1 MPNRQ
6 NFLSYAECQ
15 ALKGLA
21 ILGIVLHN
29 FCHFLYHAALENEF
43 GFSQERTFRFFD
55 LLTSSWTRAPLN
67 ALSFLGHYGVP
78 IFIFCTGYG
87 LVIKYERST
96 SPGVTTRRFIFS
108 HYFKLLR
115 LLLPGFVITL
125 AVIALLSH
133 KSLTTWSQFLL
144 QSTLLINFHPDA
156 ATIIKPGPF
165 WYFGFVM
172 QLYLFYRML
181 IYRRHW
187 GWMVASIVACWF
199 VQVIQHPDG
208 ALLEWLRYNFVM
220 GILPLSIGVYCGRRV
235 KDVSFSTPT
244 WLLIAVVSFCAVIAC
259 NLHFQPWLWSHV
271 FVIIGSV
278 ALVKSLWSI
287 AQRPL
292 VWLGAL
298 SSSLFVMHPLARAFT
313 IYPAQNGHA
322 YRWLLAYIVLSLL
335 LAWLYQRLM
344 HYLTPII
351 TKHEES
357 I

>member
-1 MPNRQ
+1 MPNKL

-29 FCHFLYHAALENEF
+29 FCHCLHHADIENEF
-43 GFSQERTFRFFD
+43 GFSQERTYRFFD
-55 LLTSSWTRAPLN
+55 LLMSGGIRALLN
-67 ALSFLGHYGVP
+67 ALAFLGHYGVP

-87 LVIKYERST
+87 LVMKYEHSN
-96 SPGVTTRRFIFS
+96 PDVTTRRFILS

-115 LLLPGFVITL
+115 LLLPGFVITIV
-125 AVIALLSH
+125 VIALLSH
-133 KSLTTWSQFLL
+133 KSLTTWDNFIL
-144 QSTLLINFHPDA
+144 QSTLLINFHPDS

-172 QLYLFYRML
+172 QLYLFYRLL

-187 GWMVASIVACWF
+187 GWIVASIVSCWF
-199 VQVIQHPDG
+199 VQVIQQPDG
-208 ALLEWLRYNFVM
+208 PLLEWLRYNFVM
-220 GILPLSIGVYCGRRV
+220 GILPLSMGVLCGRQV
-235 KDVSFSTPT
+235 KDMTFSALI
-244 WLLIAVVSFCAVIAC
+244 WLLIAVVSFCAVIVC
-259 NLHFQPWLWSHV
+259 NLHFQPWLWTHV
-271 FVIIGSV
+271 FVIISSV
-278 ALVKSLWSI
+278 AFIKGLSPI
-287 AQRPL
+287 AQRPFQ
-292 VWLGAL
+292 WLGAI
-298 SSSLFVMHPLARAFT
+298 SSCLFVMHPLARAYT
-313 IYPAQNGHA
+313 LYPAQNGHV
-322 YRWLLAYIVLSLL
+322 YRWLLAYIVLSML